1 MEAVLRKPPPEWD
14 QRAVA
19 APYLSALRQ
28 HLDQDAI
35 EASWLDGLFT
45 GLSQELHAVY
55 RDQDVDRAL
64 EGLDRLLAKYD
75 VAEKEKR
82 TQNPTRASVRILE
95 CWNRIAR
102 AATTKPSPPPQQS
115 YNNQAAVLPV
125 QPSSTHTKAP
135 PSRLR
140 LNGRAMHKSA
150 IPTWIFLVGMSWVAL
165 IWGAI
170 ISIPFGVGLAV
181 FASMMVGFIT
191 VPAWATVWSWLG
203 MGAARDSTLRSMNFK
218 EVPPDHPLAVISGAF
233 ARDLDLPPPRIGT
246 MDVANA
252 FAMGARRTDAT
263 ISFGLPLLEVMTPDE
278 VAAIIGHELGHVVNG
293 DMRRMMLMRTF
304 QNATVFYMFT
314 QRGKQFTRWVICWAA
329 ELMILGSSR
338 RREFYADAIGAA
350 LAGKDAMI
358 SALRKL
364 ESAPPLTTQEKVHAR
379 FMARGKLSSIGNLF
393 STHPTFDARISAL
406 QSEMYI
412 CRLPIR

>member
-1 MEAVLRKPPPEWD
+1 MEAVLRKPPPDWD

-28 HLDQDAI
+28 HFDQDAI
-35 EASWLDGLFT
+35 EPSWLDSLFSS
-45 GLSQELHAVY
+45 LSQELHAVY

-82 TQNPTRASVRILE
+82 TQHPTRASAKILE

-102 AATTKPSPPPQQS
+102 QTTTKPSPPPQQS
-115 YNNQAAVLPV
+115 YNNQAAVPPV
-125 QPSSTHTKAP
+125 ETP
-135 PSRLR
+135 PTRSKSPPTRLR

-150 IPTWIFLVGMSWVAL
+150 FPTWIFLVAMSWVAL

-170 ISIPFGVGLAV
+170 ISLPFGVGLAV

-203 MGAARDSTLRSMNFK
+203 MGAARDSTLRSMNFR
-218 EVPPDHPLAVISGAF
+218 EVPPDHPLAVIAGAF

-252 FAMGARRTDAT
+252 FAMGTGRD
-263 ISFGLPLLEVMTPDE
+263 
-278 VAAIIGHELGHVVNG
+278 
-293 DMRRMMLMRTF
+293 
-304 QNATVFYMFT
+304 
-314 QRGKQFTRWVICWAA
+314 
-329 ELMILGSSR
+329 
-338 RREFYADAIGAA
+338 
-350 LAGKDAMI
+350 
-358 SALRKL
+358 
-364 ESAPPLTTQEKVHAR
+364 
-379 FMARGKLSSIGNLF
+379 
-393 STHPTFDARISAL
+393 
-406 QSEMYI
+406 
-412 CRLPIR
+412 